1 MRPALIK
8 LRSCLCLLF
17 CLLSLNYQGLA
28 QDNRNQQIN
37 EVCARLDNALKKNDT
52 TDLKLI
58 LHDQLSLGHSN
69 GMIEDK
75 SALFEHLRSSY
86 LKYNSIEEEGAKEV
100 QFVQNIATVRR
111 QIKVSGALNGLS
123 FDIKL
128 KVLEVWLKEN
138 KEWQLLCRQSVKA
151 N

>member
-1 MRPALIK
+1 VSLAFIK
-8 LRSCLCLLF
+8 LRSRLWLLF
-17 CLLSLNYQGLA
+17 CLLSLNYQGVA
-28 QDNRNQQIN
+28 QDNKIQQIN

-52 TDLKLI
+52 IGLKLI
-58 LHDQLSLGHSN
+58 LHTQLSLGHSN
-69 GMIEDK
+69 GLIEDK
-75 SALFEHLRSSY
+75 NTLFDHLRSGY
-86 LKYNSIEEEGAKEV
+86 LKYSRIEEEGMKEV

-111 QIKVSGALNGLS
+111 QVKVSGALNGLS

-138 KEWQLLCRQSVKA
+138 KEWELLCRQSVKA